1 MKCYKIVYLV
11 PGMIKS
17 EVFKETGVYTES
29 GLKRYFNECIA
40 DGRLNMS
47 TTMEYEITD
56 ATDATTWDIN
66 KVIEAFE
73 YDGYIVDEIEVIG

>member
-1 MKCYKIVYLV
+1 MKCYKICYFVR
-11 PGMIKS
+11 GMLKS
-17 EVFKETGVYTES
+17 DVFRETGVYTES

-47 TTMEYEITD
+47 TVLEYEITD
-56 ATDATTWDIN
+56 ATDATTWDIA
-66 KVIEAFE
+66 KVVEAFE